1 MRISKSVTH
10 GTEKYPGDI
19 KPYGELHFWG
29 RPAPNSTPNADKAV
43 MIIPLYTPT
52 KRTQVEEL
60 FNNYVFESRWFDL
73 EGLFPETDVIRYTTC
88 IEIPIYGGTD
98 MENNTIAVAYWRT
111 GIGVHNNNF
120 ASRFQAPQMTLGK
133 FGIPL
138 LLTGN
143 QETYSSVSETG
154 PAATRTLMRGRAE
167 RGVSTPYTTSISA
180 SSDQFRNNFAFIKF
194 SIPTAEKK
202 KGVVQYKCM
211 AIDRQKDIV
220 NGQVMIDPRTG
231 KRLVDTLKEDS
242 DQQQELDAM
251 ITPSLT
257 GGDIERN
264 LAIGFGVVGGT
275 LLLAL
280 IVWLI
285 SIYITKKNP
294 ADAAAAA
301 AAVAATAAL
310 PTVTWVDLAIPG
322 FIGITFILILTIVI
336 HSVIKSSRR

>member
-1 MRISKSVTH
+1 
-10 GTEKYPGDI
+10 
-19 KPYGELHFWG
+19 
-29 RPAPNSTPNADKAV
+29 
-43 MIIPLYTPT
+43 
-52 KRTQVEEL
+52 
-60 FNNYVFESRWFDL
+60 
-73 EGLFPETDVIRYTTC
+73 
-88 IEIPIYGGTD
+88 
-98 MENNTIAVAYWRT
+98 
-111 GIGVHNNNF
+111 
-120 ASRFQAPQMTLGK
+120 
-133 FGIPL
+133 
-138 LLTGN
+138 
-143 QETYSSVSETG
+143 
-154 PAATRTLMRGRAE
+154 
-167 RGVSTPYTTSISA
+167 
-180 SSDQFRNNFAFIKF
+180 
-194 SIPTAEKK
+194 
-202 KGVVQYKCM
+202 M

>member
-1 MRISKSVTH
+1 
-10 GTEKYPGDI
+10 
-19 KPYGELHFWG
+19 
-29 RPAPNSTPNADKAV
+29 
-43 MIIPLYTPT
+43 
-52 KRTQVEEL
+52 
-60 FNNYVFESRWFDL
+60 
-73 EGLFPETDVIRYTTC
+73 
-88 IEIPIYGGTD
+88 

-111 GIGVHNNNF
+111 GIGVDNNNF

-154 PAATRTLMRGRAE
+154 PGATRTLMRGTAE

-180 SSDQFRNNFAFIKF
+180 TSDQFKNNFALVKF
-194 SIPTAEKK
+194 SIPSAQTQR
-202 KGVVQYKCM
+202 GLVQYKCM

-251 ITPSLT
+251 PTPALT
-257 GGDIERN
+257 GGDIEEKVA
-264 LAIGFGVVGGT
+264 LALGIVGGT

-280 IVWLI
+280 VIWLI
-285 SIYITKKNP
+285 SSYITKKNP

-301 AAVAATAAL
+301 AAVAATAVL
-310 PTVTWVDLAIPG
+310 PTVTWIDLAIPG
-322 FIGITFILILTIVI
+322 FIGITFILVLTIVI